1 LIKLKE
7 IFLERIAQS
16 GPFSYGLLRLKK
28 WKHPLKNIGKNYIML
43 RYGLTLRILFE
54 QTIEDGSSHVRD
66 IH

>member
-1 LIKLKE
+1 MKNIGK
-7 IFLERIAQS
+7 RIAQS
-16 GPFSYGLLRLKK
+16 SPFIWSFKAKEKK
-28 WKHPLKNIGKNYIML
+28 KLPLKNIGKNYIML